1 MHQGRCSGCGRLRG
15 ARLPKA
21 QQTGYGPRLT
31 ALIGELS
38 ALHRISR
45 RGVQDFCRSVLGV
58 PISLGAIQ
66 RLIDRTSLAI
76 VPHDAAI
83 ARLARKARVG
93 YVDETPWYCRH
104 TLQWLW
110 SMVTDT
116 VALYRIHAKR
126 SQEAFGSLI
135 EDWRGILVSDGYGVY
150 QAWGNARQT
159 CLAHLIRRARQLS
172 QRQVP
177 DLAACGKAVLKEL
190 QRLCQM
196 AHAPPSGEQWQAWYA
211 RLCRLM
217 KRYGL
222 RPDDGGRLVRCL
234 RRELSSLWVFLNE
247 PGVEPTNNRAERALR
262 FGVLWRKGSLGT
274 AGVKGNAWVQRRLSQ
289 RQTCR
294 QLEQST
300 FSVLVDAL
308 EASCTIVRLTSL
320 GSTITPPIARPSE
333 RLRLYDV
340 RGASLTDEEI
350 KELRRKNVN
359 YCLEL
364 AAGITYCP
372 PGGGTVGSG
381 SNTLS
386 VTAAIHVRKLIQK
399 EEHLIVKNIDK
410 IAIDALNKGVLL
422 PDPAIFK
429 LQLLER
435 QFCVVEQQSEIVV
448 RLEYF
453 NVRCLSDTAPF
464 WAENL

>member
-1 MHQGRCSGCGRLRG
+1 MLRPTERRAIYPGPCACGQGVPGQTAPYHLHQSLPRTRSGVLELPPIELHVTHWVLHQGRCSGCGRRLLK

-21 QQTGYGPRLT
+21 QQTGYGLRLT

-38 ALHRISR
+38 AMHRISR
-45 RGVQDFCRSVLGV
+45 RGVQDLCRSVLGA
-58 PISLGAIQ
+58 PISLEAIQ
-66 RLIDRTSLAI
+66 RLIDRTSLAL

-104 TLQWLW
+104 ALQWLW

-116 VALYRIHAKR
+116 VTLYRIHAKR

-135 EDWRGILVSDGYGVY
+135 KDWRGILVSDGYGVY

-196 AHAPPSGEQWQAWYA
+196 AHAPPSGGQWQAWYA

-274 AGVKGNAWVQRRLSQ
+274 ASVKGNAWVQRSLSL

-308 EASCTIVRLTSL
+308 EAFMNGRQ
-320 GSTITPPIARPSE
+320 P
-333 RLRLYDV
+333 D
-340 RGASLTDEEI
+340 
-350 KELRRKNVN
+350 
-359 YCLEL
+359 
-364 AAGITYCP
+364 
-372 PGGGTVGSG
+372 
-381 SNTLS
+381 LS
-386 VTAAIHVRKLIQK
+386 WIR
-399 EEHLIVKNIDK
+399 
-410 IAIDALNKGVLL
+410 
-422 PDPAIFK
+422 
-429 LQLLER
+429 
-435 QFCVVEQQSEIVV
+435 
-448 RLEYF
+448 
-453 NVRCLSDTAPF
+453 
-464 WAENL
+464 